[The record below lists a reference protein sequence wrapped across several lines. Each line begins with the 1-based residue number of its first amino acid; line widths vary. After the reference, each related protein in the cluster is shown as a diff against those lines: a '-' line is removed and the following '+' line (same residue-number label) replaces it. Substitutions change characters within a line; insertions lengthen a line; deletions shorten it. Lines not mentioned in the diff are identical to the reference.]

1 MYKFLK
7 TLLLINLGEW
17 FAQVKL
23 CENGQLSRKAK
34 VVREPTSRN
43 GYGNTV
49 PSIEGVTTIESI
61 TRQKFSGEEVSR
73 VGRNPEVHSFAG
85 LVTGLA
91 LKI

>member
-1 MYKFLK
+1 MFRSLK
-7 TLLLINLGEW
+7 TPLRTNLGEW

-49 PSIEGVTTIESI
+49 PSTEGVTTIESI
-61 TRQKFSGEEVSR
+61 
-73 VGRNPEVHSFAG
+73 A
-85 LVTGLA
+85 
-91 LKI
+91 